1 MLSASTAKSAFFN
14 KQKGESQMADQV
26 TVAQKLF
33 EKYVMLS
40 ANNARLTVVMVRDP
54 RPAVVVALQEDDGG
68 FTPLARLLTKEEIEG
83 MTPDF
88 DKTRKLA
95 LAFQEARAVDHRTRS
110 EEFGDGKPH
119 PLFSMDGLDRLGL

>member
-1 MLSASTAKSAFFN
+1 
-14 KQKGESQMADQV
+14 MADQV

-68 FTPLARLLTKEEIEG
+68 FTPLARLLPK
-83 MTPDF
+83 
-88 DKTRKLA
+88 R
-95 LAFQEARAVDHRTRS
+95 RS
-110 EEFGDGKPH
+110 RG
-119 PLFSMDGLDRLGL
+119 